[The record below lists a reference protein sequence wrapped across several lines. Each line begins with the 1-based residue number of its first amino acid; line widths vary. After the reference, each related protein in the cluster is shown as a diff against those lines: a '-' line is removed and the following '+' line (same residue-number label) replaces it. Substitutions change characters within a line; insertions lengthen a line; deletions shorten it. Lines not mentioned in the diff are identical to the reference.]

1 MSLEARQSQWKW
13 ITDVAAGHLVIL
25 LYSFLEKT
33 LKYIY
38 RWFIERKII
47 TLKYNKKNPKIYFW
61 LYNIFEMD
69 EEAFREKYSEIYDIL
84 DECRKVRNHFAHDN
98 LEGVGES
105 DEDYVYEERELQKS
119 FRLVD
124 FITVISSILY
134 EIEEIYKKEWCRT
147 LILYDYM
154 GAAGVFVPKRIWTN
168 GCAKPGGICQSCRQ
182 RGNATG

>member
-1 MSLEARQSQWKW
+1 
-13 ITDVAAGHLVIL
+13 
-25 LYSFLEKT
+25 
-33 LKYIY
+33 
-38 RWFIERKII
+38 
-47 TLKYNKKNPKIYFW
+47 
-61 LYNIFEMD
+61 MD

-134 EIEEIYKKEWCRT
+134 EIEEIYKKR
-147 LILYDYM
+147 M
-154 GAAGVFVPKRIWTN
+154 V
-168 GCAKPGGICQSCRQ
+168 
-182 RGNATG
+182 